1 MEWVICGGLTVLDAV
16 LLWWIFALRREIRQ
30 IREIAEN
37 RRSENTLSEEDLRA
51 LQKSLTTLVETLQS
65 YTEEHLAEMRN
76 QVESMRELANE
87 ILRIRGTAP
96 VSNEPGSSRSVH
108 IRPDTSLIEHREKER
123 IIALHRQGK
132 SVREISRM
140 LQVTAGEVELVIR
153 LSS

>member
-16 LLWWIFALRREIRQ
+16 LLWWIFVLRREIRQ
-30 IREIAEN
+30 IREMAES
-37 RRSENTLSEEDLRA
+37 RRPGNALSEEDLRA
-51 LQKSLTTLVETLQS
+51 LQKSLTTLVETLES

-76 QVESMRELANE
+76 QVESMRELATE
-87 ILRIRGTAP
+87 ILRMRESAP
-96 VSNEPGSSRSVH
+96 ASNESRSSRSVR
-108 IRPDTSLIEHREKER
+108 IRPDASLIEHREKER

-132 SVREISRM
+132 SVQEISRT